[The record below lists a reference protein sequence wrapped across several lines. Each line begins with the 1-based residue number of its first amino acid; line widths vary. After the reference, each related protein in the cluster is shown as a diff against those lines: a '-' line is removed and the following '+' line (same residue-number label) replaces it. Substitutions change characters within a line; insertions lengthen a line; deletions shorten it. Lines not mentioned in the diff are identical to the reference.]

1 MYRGMRSQTDA
12 ESDASQVVR
21 KSERAYFW
29 LRDEILSFGMQP
41 GTFIDKVE
49 VCEKLGVSKQPVTA
63 ALTRLEQEGLVEI
76 YPQRGTYVARLR
88 LGAMRESLFI
98 RGALETAA
106 VRRLSQGDDA
116 DLRAR
121 LAEIIA
127 RQAATLEAEDTDAY
141 FALDHE
147 FHMTLATS
155 LPYPQVAHQVD
166 LGLATIRR
174 CQEPFQPSLESI
186 RASHAGH
193 RRIAEA
199 IAAHDGDTAAREMEE
214 HVASYTAMLIELA
227 EARPEL
233 FVA

>member
-1 MYRGMRSQTDA
+1 MYRGMRSQSDV

-76 YPQRGTYVARLR
+76 YPERGTYVARLR
-88 LGAMRESLFI
+88 LGAMRESLFV

-106 VRRLSQGDDA
+106 VRRLAEADDPA
-116 DLRAR
+116 LRAR
-121 LAEIIA
+121 LDEILA
-127 RQAATLEAEDTDAY
+127 GQVAAIEADDTDAY
-141 FALDHE
+141 FALDRD
-147 FHMTLATS
+147 FHMTLARA

-174 CQEPFQPSLESI
+174 CQEPFRPDLEAV

-199 IAAHDGDTAAREMEE
+199 IAARDGDAAAREMEA
-214 HVASYTAMLIELA
+214 HVESYTGMLLNLA

>member
-1 MYRGMRSQTDA
+1 MYRDMRSQSDA
-12 ESDASQVVR
+12 ENDASQVVR

-88 LGAMRESLFI
+88 LGAMRESLFV

-106 VRRLSQGDDA
+106 VRRLAQGNDIA
-116 DLRAR
+116 LRTR
-121 LAEIIA
+121 LGEILAAQAQAIA
-127 RQAATLEAEDTDAY
+127 SEDGDSYFTLDRD
-141 FALDHE
+141 
-147 FHMTLATS
+147 FHMALARA
-155 LPYPQVAHQVD
+155 LPFPQVAHQVD

-174 CQEPFQPSLESI
+174 CQEPFRPDIEAI

-199 IAAHDGDTAAREMEE
+199 IAAHDADAAAREMEA
-214 HVASYTAMLIELA
+214 HVESYTAMLLNLA
-227 EARPEL
+227 SARPEL